1 MLSRA
6 LLGSALLAL
15 AVLPAAAQDGTRKAV
30 DKQAVTPQIEAG
42 RLELRPGLLAPRSAE
57 VDCAAFAE
65 DLWDYVN
72 ASRGANPGDHR
83 IGAKM
88 AAVKIRSRDGAAYP
102 WGHGAYA
109 EGALGWGGDRL
120 SGRFAI
126 LFSDRRAG
134 TGARFDAAQ
143 ADIQDVTLHKD
154 GRVDI
159 MLRSWGNAVVELED
173 VRCYADGFLTGIARE
188 GNGVS
193 IVSFALRKEIITPDS
208 HPAKL
213 WP

>member
-6 LLGSALLAL
+6 LLGGALLAL
-15 AVLPAAAQDGTRKAV
+15 AAMPTSAQDETRRAV
-30 DKQAVTPQIEAG
+30 DKRTVEPQIEAG
-42 RLELRPGLLAPRSAE
+42 RLELRPELLAPQGAE

-65 DLWDYVN
+65 ELWGYVN
-72 ASRGANPGDHR
+72 ARRGADPGAHR

-88 AAVKIRSRDGAAYP
+88 AAVKIRSRDGATYP
-102 WGHGAYA
+102 WGHGAYS

-120 SGRFAI
+120 IGRFTV

-134 TGARFDAAQ
+134 LGARFDATQ

-173 VRCYADGFLTGIARE
+173 VRCYGDGFLTGIARE
-188 GNGVS
+188 GGGVS
-193 IVSFALRKEIITPDS
+193 IVSFALRKEIITPNS